1 MKGKISLAVAIA
13 AAIGVNLHAREYQ
26 MTAEGM
32 TVVSDVVTEHFG
44 EVTRLQGRPVPTA
57 AQLQQYIVGVA
68 GQQDV
73 IWDPLYDSIAYPSA
87 GSLQFSFYSNPVGQG
102 TSSAPGAGAVSKSI
116 FDTNL
121 TIGNQLTSGNAF
133 LMVGSENLFF
143 PGVNNSTTPTV
154 AFAVEP
160 GRTNAATTVG
170 IFVNDIYNIGN
181 GGNKVMTVG
190 TDRQYITD
198 GPLNIFPP
206 ATRLAA
212 AMAVAGQGSSTTG
225 TGFEVSYAAWSG
237 EIYNIA
243 PIFIQSNQNWTMVVS
258 FAALIPTPSAQIGR
272 LVDRMRGYLIR
283 QAT

>member
-1 MKGKISLAVAIA
+1 MKNSLQLAVLG
-13 AAIGVNLHAREYQ
+13 AIGHNVIEKTVWQ
-26 MTAEGM
+26 MTESGF
-32 TVVSDVVTEHFG
+32 EKIEEIRG
-44 EVTRLQGRPVPTA
+44 EVFGTVSEAQGRPVPTA
-57 AQLQQYIVGVA
+57 AQIQQYVVGVA
-68 GQQDV
+68 GQYDV

-87 GSLQFSFYSNPVGQG
+87 GQLNFSFYSNPIGQG
-102 TSSAPGAGAVSKSI
+102 TSSAPGAGTVPKTI

-143 PGVNNSTTPTV
+143 PGVNNSTTATV

-160 GRTNAATTVG
+160 GRENAPTTVG
-170 IFVNDIYNIGN
+170 VFVNDVYNVGN

-198 GPLNIFPP
+198 GPLNQFPP
-206 ATRLAA
+206 ATRLAVG
-212 AMAVAGQGSSTTG
+212 VAIAGGTTTVG
-225 TGFEVSYAAWSG
+225 NEIAYAAWSG

-243 PIFIQSNQNWTMVVS
+243 PLFIQANQNWTMVVT